1 MRAGDAVAM
10 AAARF
15 RAAGLVSPVV
25 DARLL
30 LTHLLGAEHGLLL
43 AADPTPEQEGLFE
56 AMIRRREAGEPL
68 QHITGL
74 APFRHEEL
82 HVGPGVFIPRP
93 ETEQLVEQSLKVLAA
108 QPAGQRRVVELCA
121 GSGAISLSIAREIG
135 GVELH
140 AVELSPHAWPFL
152 VHNLRGIDIELVLGD
167 MEHCF
172 AELNGTVDLVVT
184 NPPYVP
190 ETDRA
195 VLPGDVVGRDP
206 DLALFS
212 GEDGMDALRVVH
224 DVARRLLKPGGWV
237 VAEHDEKQSAGV
249 LNLFSEPDFA
259 DAEDLPD
266 LTGRPRFVTAR
277 CVGRGPDVA
286 AWQD

>member
-1 MRAGDAVAM
+1 MRAVDAM
-10 AAARF
+10 ALASARF

-30 LTHLLGAEHGLLL
+30 LTHLLGAEHGVLM
-43 AADPTPEQEGLFE
+43 AADPTPEQEELFE
-56 AMIRRREAGEPL
+56 DMIRRREAGEPV

-74 APFRHEEL
+74 SPFRYEEL

-93 ETEQLVEQSLKVLAA
+93 ETEQLVEKALHILGSR
-108 QPAGQRRVVELCA
+108 PAGQRRVVELCA
-121 GSGAISLSIAREIG
+121 GSGAISLCLARELG
-135 GVELH
+135 GVQLH
-140 AVELSPHAWPFL
+140 AVELSPNAWPFL
-152 VHNLRGIDIELVLGD
+152 VRNLRGVDIEIVLGD
-167 MEHCF
+167 MAHAF
-172 AELNGTVDLVVT
+172 HELDGTVDLVVV

-212 GEDGMDALRVVH
+212 GQDGMDALRVVH

-237 VAEHDEKQSAGV
+237 VAEHDEKQSAVV
-249 LNLFSEPDFA
+249 LDLFGEPDFEGA
-259 DAEDLPD
+259 VDLPD
-266 LTGRPRFVTAR
+266 LTGRPRFITALR
-277 CVGRGPDVA
+277 VAGLGP
-286 AWQD
+286 